1 MVSWKLVYVILLLL
15 LFMVWK
21 DRTSQEFF
29 SPISRISPGQLG
41 VASYNIQYLPYMR
54 KDLAKLKPILLR
66 YPIILLQE
74 CFNRLTTLP
83 LAEIF
88 PEYYICRG
96 TLQGAALVN
105 SGLVILSQYPI
116 VDYEFT
122 PFGAKNFFTA
132 DILSNKGF
140 LSAEIQLPDKRIRV
154 VNAHLQS
161 SDYTEYDPIV
171 KDQLAQIM
179 SYTETLKV
187 PYIIGGDFNIDYREL
202 SYPNIYAPS
211 EPTIYCNL
219 KTAETS
225 STPKEGYRPFI
236 FDYFF
241 VKGLTP
247 TKKVKTYTSSFSDHN
262 PVFFLL

>member
-1 MVSWKLVYVILLLL
+1 MWKLLYAILLLL
-15 LFMVWK
+15 IFLVWK

-29 SPISRISPGQLG
+29 TPHSRIAPGRLG

-54 KDLAKLKPILLR
+54 KDLTKLKSILLR

-83 LAEIF
+83 LSEIF
-88 PEYYICRG
+88 PDYYICRG
-96 TLQGAALVN
+96 ILQGAALVN

-116 VDYEFT
+116 LSYEFT
-122 PFGAKNFFTA
+122 PFSKTNFFTT
-132 DILSNKGF
+132 DVLSNKGF

-161 SDYTEYDPIV
+161 SDYTDYDPIV

-179 SYTETLKV
+179 RYTDSLKV
-187 PYIIGGDFNIDYREL
+187 PYIIGGDFNIDYRQLEY
-202 SYPNIYAPS
+202 SNIHAPS
-211 EPTIYCNL
+211 APTIYSNL
-219 KTAETS
+219 KNAKTS
-225 STPKEGYRPFI
+225 SSQKAGYQPFT

-247 TKKVKTYTSSFSDHN
+247 SGPVKTYTSSFSDHN
-262 PVFFLL
+262 PIFLLL